1 MTRKNS
7 KFRFFKNPNLSRSL
21 WVRGVM
27 AFCLLFAVVQPWK
40 LPVPFLEQ
48 SSMVEATS
56 SGLGLPAN
64 EEDNLNEK
72 VQSSSE
78 GPFFEIS
85 KEEDRLLTDP
95 SNGVPSPPFFEVPTP
110 PPRG

>member
-1 MTRKNS
+1 MKRNARELPYFWTPRIAWS
-7 KFRFFKNPNLSRSL
+7 F
-21 WVRGVM
+21 WVRGIM

-48 SSMVEATS
+48 SSMVEATT

-72 VQSSSE
+72 VQSSSSAPVFEFLIE
-78 GPFFEIS
+78 G
-85 KEEDRLLTDP
+85 DRFLGDP
-95 SNGVPSPPFFEVPTP
+95 LNETPTTPFFEVPTP